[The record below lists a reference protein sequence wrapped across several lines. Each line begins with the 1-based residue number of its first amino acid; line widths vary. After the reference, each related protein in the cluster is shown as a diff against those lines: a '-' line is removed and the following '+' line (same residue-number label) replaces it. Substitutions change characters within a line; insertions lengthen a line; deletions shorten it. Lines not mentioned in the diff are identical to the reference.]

1 MRIRWLSSSLCCGL
15 ILTLPA
21 LPACGESETKA
32 EGDTASETAGEAG
45 DGDGD
50 GDPGDGDGD
59 GDGDPMLDPGDKL
72 PARRLSHFEYQNT
85 LRDLFPHI
93 DVPAFEMPADPSSE
107 GFDNDGEAL
116 VPSTLLIERYDE
128 NARRVAKLATED
140 LPTLLGCDP
149 AGGLACAQQ
158 FVDEFGAK
166 AFRRP
171 LTETERIDLMA
182 FYNEP
187 PGDTDFR
194 AGTELTL
201 QLILQSPQFL
211 YRLEIPAE
219 AAELPDAGEYA
230 PLGGFEVAT
239 RLSYFL
245 WSSMPDDEL
254 FAAAATDALST
265 PDQIETQARRMLADP
280 RAKDAFLHFHEQWF
294 DLGRVDKVSKLPE
307 DNWDDAL
314 RAAAKQETLSFVE
327 HVIFDEQGTL
337 GDLLTSNRTFVNDRL
352 AAIYGVMAPPPDTW
366 VEVELDPTQRAG
378 FMTQVAFLA
387 GHGHPLNPSPV
398 LRGVYSLKDVLCW
411 PLGAPPPVAE
421 AMMLPEGSPDQTN
434 REVYEALTAGEEC
447 QFCHEIINPVGF
459 AFEHY
464 DTLGRW
470 RDTDNGQSIDAS
482 GHFQDSTF
490 VGAPDMMSQLA
501 GRSDVHRCV
510 SRKWLRFAYGGGRV
524 LQTAGIQDEIEAAF
538 ADVDF
543 SITELMIA
551 IVTHPRFSSYA
562 APN

>member
-1 MRIRWLSSSLCCGL
+1 MLTRWLSVGLAGLSL
-15 ILTLPA
+15 LTL
-21 LPACGESETKA
+21 ACSDSGSGSPEAGGETV
-32 EGDTASETAGEAG
+32 GDGDGDSSSG

-50 GDPGDGDGD
+50 GGDVEPGI
-59 GDGDPMLDPGDKL
+59 KL

-93 DVPAFEMPADPSSE
+93 EVPQFEMPADPSSD

-128 NARRVAKLATED
+128 NARTVAALATAD

-149 AGGLACAQQ
+149 AEGPTCAQA
-158 FVDEFGAK
+158 FVDSFGRR

-171 LTETERIDLMA
+171 LTAQERVDLMA

-194 AGTELTL
+194 AGTELTI

-211 YRLEIPAE
+211 YRLELPGE
-219 AAELPDAGEYA
+219 GEELPAPGELA
-230 PLGGFEVAT
+230 PLGGYELGS

-245 WSSMPDDEL
+245 WSSMPDEEL
-254 FAAAATDALST
+254 LAAAEAGALQT
-265 PDQIETQARRMLADP
+265 PAQLEAQARRLLEDP

-294 DLGRVDKVSKLPE
+294 DLKRVDQASKLPE
-307 DNWDDAL
+307 DNFDDAL
-314 RAAAKQETLSFVE
+314 REAAKQESLRFVE
-327 HVIFDEQGTL
+327 HVIFDEGGTL
-337 GDLLTSNRTFVNDRL
+337 TELLTSNRTFVNDRL
-352 AAIYGVMAPPPDTW
+352 AQVYGVMAPPPDTW
-366 VEVELDPTQRAG
+366 VELELDPAQRAG
-378 FMTQVAFLA
+378 FMTQIAFLA

-398 LRGVYSLKDVLCW
+398 LRGVYGLKDVLCW

-421 AMMLPEGSPDQTN
+421 AMTIPEGSPDMTN
-434 REVYEALTAGEEC
+434 RETYEVLTQADEC
-447 QFCHEIINPVGF
+447 MACHKDINPVGF

-470 RDTDNGQSIDAS
+470 RDLDNGQDIDAS
-482 GHFQDSTF
+482 GQFQDLSF
-490 VGAPDMMSQLA
+490 DGAPDLLGKLVDRVEVQ
-501 GRSDVHRCV
+501 RCV

-524 LQTAGIQDEIEAAF
+524 LQTPEIQAEIEAAF
-538 ADVDF
+538 AEVDY
-543 SITELMIA
+543 SITELLVA
-551 IVTHPRFSSYA
+551 IVTHPRFASYA

>member
-1 MRIRWLSSSLCCGL
+1 MRTRWLSVGLSCCL
-15 ILTLPA
+15 AATTL
-21 LPACGESETKA
+21 ACSDSDQTNP
-32 EGDTASETAGEAG
+32 EAG
-45 DGDGD
+45 DGESGD
-50 GDPGDGDGD
+50 AGTEGGDGDGD
-59 GDGDPMLDPGDKL
+59 GDGDVDPGDKL

-93 DVPAFEMPADPSSE
+93 EVPQLEMPADPSVD

-116 VPSTLLIERYDE
+116 VPSSLLIERYDE
-128 NARRVAKLATED
+128 NARTVAKLATED
-140 LPTLLGCDP
+140 LQALLGCDP
-149 AGGLACAQQ
+149 ATGFTCAQQ
-158 FVDEFGAK
+158 FVTEFGRR

-171 LTETERIDLMA
+171 LSDQELTDFMV
-182 FYNEP
+182 FYSEP
-187 PGDTDFR
+187 PGDADMR

-201 QLILQSPQFL
+201 QLFLQSPQFL
-211 YRLEIPAE
+211 YRLEIPGEDVEPPA
-219 AAELPDAGEYA
+219 PGEYA
-230 PLGGFEVAT
+230 PIGSYELAS

-254 FAAAATDALST
+254 LAAAAAEALVS
-265 PDQIETQARRMLADP
+265 PEQIEAQARRMLADD

-294 DLGRVDKVSKLPE
+294 DLARVDKVSKLPE
-307 DNWDDAL
+307 DNFDDSL
-314 RAAAKQETLSFVE
+314 REAAKQEALRFVE
-327 HVIFDEQGTL
+327 HVIFEEQGTL

-352 AAIYGVMAPPPDTW
+352 AAIYGVTAPEPGTW
-366 VEVELDPTQRAG
+366 VEVELDPSQRAG

-421 AMMLPEGSPDQTN
+421 AMMIPEGSPDQTN
-434 REVYEALTAGEEC
+434 RELYENLTAADEC
-447 QFCHEIINPVGF
+447 QACHEVINPIGF

-470 RDTDNGQSIDAS
+470 RDLDNGQTIDAS
-482 GHFQDSTF
+482 GHFQDASFT
-490 VGAPDMMSQLA
+490 GAPDMMSQLA
-501 GRSDVHRCV
+501 GRVEVQRCL
-510 SRKWLRFAYGGGRV
+510 SRKWLRFAYGGARV
-524 LQTAGIQDEIEAAF
+524 LSTPELAAEIEAAF
-538 ADVDF
+538 AQVDY

-551 IVTHPRFSSYA
+551 IVTHPRFRTDA

>member
-1 MRIRWLSSSLCCGL
+1 MRTRWLSMGLSCCLGAM
-15 ILTLPA
+15 TL
-21 LPACGESETKA
+21 ACSDSEQTKVEAGDDES
-32 EGDTASETAGEAG
+32 GDAGTDGGG

-50 GDPGDGDGD
+50 EE
-59 GDGDPMLDPGDKL
+59 LDPGDKL

-93 DVPAFEMPADPSSE
+93 EVPRFEMPADPSVD

-116 VPSTLLIERYDE
+116 VPSSLLIERYDE
-128 NARRVAKLATED
+128 NARAIAKLATAD
-140 LPTLLGCDP
+140 LQTLLGCDP
-149 AGGLACAQQ
+149 ATGYACAQQ
-158 FVDEFGAK
+158 FVTEFGRR

-171 LTETERIDLMA
+171 LSDQELNDFMV
-182 FYNEP
+182 FYSEP
-187 PGDTDFR
+187 PGDADMR

-211 YRLEIPAE
+211 YRLEIPGE
-219 AAELPDAGEYA
+219 DAELPGPGEYA
-230 PLGGFEVAT
+230 PVGSYELAS

-254 FAAAATDALST
+254 LAAAGDDALASAE
-265 PDQIETQARRMLADP
+265 QIEAQARRMLADE

-294 DLGRVDKVSKLPE
+294 HLARVDKVSKLPE
-307 DNWDDAL
+307 DNFDDAL
-314 RAAAKQETLSFVE
+314 RAAAKEEALRFVE
-327 HVIFDEQGTL
+327 HVIFEEQGTL
-337 GDLLTSNRTFVNDRL
+337 ADLLTSNRTFVNDRL
-352 AAIYGVMAPPPDTW
+352 AEIYGVTPPEPGVW
-366 VEVELDPTQRAG
+366 AEVELDPSQRAG

-421 AMMLPEGSPDQTN
+421 AMMIPEGSPDQTN
-434 REVYEALTAGEEC
+434 RETYENLTAADEC
-447 QFCHEIINPVGF
+447 QSCHAIINPVGF

-470 RDTDNGQSIDAS
+470 RDLDNGQSIDAS
-482 GHFQDSTF
+482 GHFQDASFT
-490 VGAPDMMSQLA
+490 GAPDMMSQLVD
-501 GRSDVHRCV
+501 RVEVQRCL
-510 SRKWLRFAYGGGRV
+510 SRKWLRFAYGGDRV
-524 LQTAGIQDEIEAAF
+524 LSTPDLAAEIEAAF
-538 ADVDF
+538 ADVDY

-551 IVTHPRFSSYA
+551 IVTHPRFRSDA